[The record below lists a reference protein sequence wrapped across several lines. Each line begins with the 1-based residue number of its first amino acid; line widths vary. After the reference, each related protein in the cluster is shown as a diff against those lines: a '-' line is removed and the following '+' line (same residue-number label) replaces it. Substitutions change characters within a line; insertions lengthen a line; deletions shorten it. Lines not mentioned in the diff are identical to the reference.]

1 MPFRRTAALEKR
13 ALQEGTETT
22 KNEEGLVW
30 SVPVSPHARARGPTR
45 PFAFHL
51 MPRVERP
58 PTLVTA
64 AAIVAAAFV
73 AIMACIA
80 LLVWHARP

>member
-13 ALQEGTETT
+13 ALREDTETG
-22 KNEEGLVW
+22 EELAW
-30 SVPVSPHARARGPTR
+30 EVPVPPR
-45 PFAFHL
+45 
-51 MPRVERP
+51 MPAHDPAHTPVAYLPPRIERP

-80 LLVWHARP
+80 LLVWHAGP